1 LENNTEGYKKRD
13 SAFSN
18 EIPTWVVERS
28 EISNLL
34 KEDLSDIKSLIDE
47 HIMISKK

>member
-1 LENNTEGYKKRD
+1 VG
-13 SAFSN
+13 
-18 EIPTWVVERS
+18 ERS
-28 EISNLL
+28 EISNFL